1 MIGISRV
8 LEIFEKSVYAFAM
21 NKNGKQQY
29 KQLILM
35 RRLCTLDY
43 SNKKKSTLY
52 RQLYA
57 KILACGPITV
67 AEYMKEVLT
76 HPAIGYYTTKDVFG
90 QKGDF
95 TTSPEI
101 SQLFGE
107 VCNLIYNQYLILFT
121 SIYFTYNFI

>member
-1 MIGISRV
+1 MIGISRI
-8 LEIFEKSVYAFAM
+8 LEIFGKSVYASAI
-21 NKNGKQQY
+21 NRNGRQQY

-43 SNKKKSTLY
+43 LNKKKSTLY

-57 KILACGPITV
+57 KILTCGPITV
-67 AEYMKEVLT
+67 AEYMREILT
-76 HPAIGYYTTKDVFG
+76 HPTVGYYTTKDVLG
-90 QKGDF
+90 QKDDF

-107 VCNLIYNQYLILFT
+107 VH
-121 SIYFTYNFI
+121 NFIKLNISISI

>member
-1 MIGISRV
+1 MIGISRI
-8 LEIFEKSVYAFAM
+8 LKIWGKSAYAFAI
-21 NKNGKQQY
+21 NRNRRQQY

-43 SNKKKSTLY
+43 LNKEKSTLY
-52 RQLYA
+52 HQLYA
-57 KILACGPITV
+57 KILTCGPITI

-76 HPAIGYYTTKDVFG
+76 HPTIGYYTTKDILG

-107 VCNLIYNQYLILFT
+107 VCNLIKLNV
-121 SIYFTYNFI
+121 